1 MSTSKRN
8 RYRVGPYY
16 VIETDNGFLAQ
27 QLHNP
32 PYRNKKTDKE
42 GRVSLFTRPFE
53 VYDSHYKNDY
63 NDPKEPWK
71 PCVKVK
77 YSYAGIIKRRSLESI
92 NGIVEKINNGEWTNS
107 KKRFPNP
114 RVIYVEDSIKQYLK
128 RRELAILNPTAV
140 DYTIWEW

>member
-1 MSTSKRN
+1 MSSKRN
-8 RYRVGPYY
+8 IYSVGPYY
-16 VIETDNGFLAQ
+16 VIETDKGFLAQ

-32 PYRNKKTDKE
+32 PYRNKKTNKT
-42 GRVSLFTRPFE
+42 GRVSLLTRPFE
-53 VYDSHYKNDY
+53 VYNSHYKNDY

-71 PCVKVK
+71 TCVKVK

-92 NGIVEKINNGEWTNS
+92 NGIVEKINKGEWPNS

-128 RRELAILNPTAV
+128 RRELAILNSTEV
-140 DYTIWEW
+140 DYSIWGW